1 METSLN
7 KSEKVTQKR
16 SEILLTCYH
25 EINPKLI
32 GAVVIGPNSH
42 WTEPA
47 TDKNEVKS
55 DLRILEKRL
64 NYELIETTEMEG
76 VYPERATIIEE
87 KYQASGRNN
96 GLYTGLNLINGTI
109 PDSTT
114 D

>member
-1 METSLN
+1 
-7 KSEKVTQKR
+7 
-16 SEILLTCYH
+16 
-25 EINPKLI
+25 
-32 GAVVIGPNSH
+32 
-42 WTEPA
+42 
-47 TDKNEVKS
+47 
-55 DLRILEKRL
+55 
-64 NYELIETTEMEG
+64 MEG

>member
-1 METSLN
+1 METFLN
-7 KSEKVTQKR
+7 KLEKVTQKR

-25 EINPKLI
+25 ELNPTWIGLI
-32 GAVVIGPNSH
+32 VIGPDNY
-42 WTEPA
+42 WTEPNA
-47 TDKNEVKS
+47 NKDEVVS

-64 NYELIETTEMEG
+64 TYELIETKEMEG

-96 GLYTGLNLINGTI
+96 SLYTGLNLINGTI
-109 PDSTT
+109 PDSTS